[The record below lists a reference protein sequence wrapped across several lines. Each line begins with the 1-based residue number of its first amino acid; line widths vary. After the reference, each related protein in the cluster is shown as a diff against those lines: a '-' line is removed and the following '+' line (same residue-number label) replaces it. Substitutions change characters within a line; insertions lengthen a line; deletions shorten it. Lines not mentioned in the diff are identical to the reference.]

1 MEDFPVDL
9 LTNVL
14 QGFSVALDPVNL
26 LYCFLGVL
34 AGTLVGVLPGL
45 GPLAA
50 IALLLPVTFYVPV
63 VPALIMLAGI
73 FYGAMYGG
81 STTSILVNIPG
92 EAASVVTCLDG
103 YKMALCGRA
112 GPALGISAIGSFVAG
127 TLGVVI
133 LMLLAPPL
141 ARFALQFGPAEFTS
155 LLILAIVIVA
165 YIGSGEPLKAM
176 MMGALGL
183 ALGLIGTDQISGN
196 PRFTFGIW
204 ELVDGVGMVTV
215 AIGVFGI
222 SEVFQNV
229 EVIERRQLIK
239 TSFKGLFPSRQDIRD
254 SALPIL
260 RGSLLGFFVG
270 ILPGGSHIISSFL
283 SYGVEKKVSKHPEKF
298 GQGAIEGVAG
308 PEAANN
314 AATSAAFVPL
324 LSLGVPNNAVMALML
339 GAIVMHGI
347 VPGPR
352 LITDQSQLFWG
363 VICSMY
369 IGNAMLLAL
378 NLPLVGLWV
387 QVLRVPYRLMLP
399 MILVFCLVGI
409 YSINASLFE
418 MFMVILFG
426 VFGYVMRKFDFEMA
440 PVIMGVIIGP
450 MLETAFRQ
458 ALLLSQG
465 SFGIFVT
472 RPISVFFLLIA
483 AILLCRTTVNSILK
497 GRAKQ

>member
-1 MEDFPVDL
+1 MDL
-9 LTNVL
+9 LANVL
-14 QGFSVALDPVNL
+14 QGFSVALDPANL

-50 IALLLPVTFYVPV
+50 IALLLPITFYVPV

-73 FYGAMYGG
+73 YYGAMYGG

-103 YKMALCGRA
+103 YQMALQGRA

-141 ARFALQFGPAEFTS
+141 ARFALKFGPAEFSS
-155 LLILAIVIVA
+155 LLVLALVIVA
-165 YIGSGEPLKAM
+165 YIGSGEPIKAI

-183 ALGLIGTDQISGN
+183 ALGMIGTDQISGN
-196 PRFTFGIW
+196 PRFSFGIW
-204 ELVDGVGMVTV
+204 ELVDGVGVV
-215 AIGVFGI
+215 PVGIGVFGI
-222 SEVFQNV
+222 SEVFLNV
-229 EVIERRQLIK
+229 EVIERRELIK
-239 TSFKGLFPSRQDIRD
+239 TTFKGLFPSIQDYRD

-260 RGSLLGFFVG
+260 RGTLLGFFVG
-270 ILPGGSHIISSFL
+270 MIPGGNPIISSFL

-298 GQGAIEGVAG
+298 GHGAIEGVAG
-308 PEAANN
+308 PESANN
-314 AATSAAFVPL
+314 SSTSAAFVPL

-339 GAIVMHGI
+339 GAIIIHGI

-352 LITDQSQLFWG
+352 LIIDQPQLFWG

-387 QVLRVPYRLMLP
+387 QVLRVPYRLLLP
-399 MILVFCLVGI
+399 MILIFCLVGV

-418 MFMVILFG
+418 MLLVIIFGLFG
-426 VFGYVMRKFDFEMA
+426 YIMRKLDYEMA

-458 ALLLSQG
+458 SLLLSKG
-465 SFGIFVT
+465 SLWIFIN
-472 RPISVFFLLIA
+472 RPISAFFLGVA
-483 AILLCRTTVNSILK
+483 VILLARTAISSAIKRRSKTIDHID
-497 GRAKQ
+497 